1 MATIH
6 PHALAHGI
14 SAEDV
19 EHAWE
24 NYAIGAVRVPG
35 ELEVRIGFDR
45 AGREVEM
52 VGSLLASGDWLVFH
66 AMTPPTK
73 KVRKEIENAMRRN
86 HG

>member
-6 PHALAHGI
+6 PHALVHGL

-19 EHAWE
+19 AYAWD
-24 NYAIGAVRVPG
+24 NYHTGAVRVPG
-35 ELEVRIGFDR
+35 ELEVRIGFDT

-52 VGSLLASGDWLVFH
+52 VGSLLAGGDWLVFH

-73 KVRKEIENAMRRN
+73 KVRREIENAMRRN
-86 HG
+86 

>member
-6 PHALAHGI
+6 PHALVHGI
-14 SAEDV
+14 LAEDV

-24 NYAIGAVRVPG
+24 NYVIGAVRVPG

-52 VGSLLASGDWLVFH
+52 VGSLLAGGDWLVFH

-73 KVRKEIENAMRRN
+73 KVRREIENAMRRN
-86 HG
+86 